1 MKDICPNLH
10 TDLLRILFTENSLKM
25 RKGLELFSRPHF
37 SYIFLIKIS
46 FVMLHKLAKDSLY
59 FTSYSVKWV
68 SCFMLRHYLMTLW
81 HLNIRIQNE
90 FFLINKVLSL
100 RLTKQTSKNV
110 ADTTFQKRVL
120 WLTLFS
126 VEIWLK
132 LVALTIEE
140 INICVMES
148 QWKQR
153 IFYQAFY
160 SKIIL
165 KTVINKVMGYCRT
178 FPTVRW
184 YESPH

>member
-1 MKDICPNLH
+1 
-10 TDLLRILFTENSLKM
+10 
-25 RKGLELFSRPHF
+25 
-37 SYIFLIKIS
+37 
-46 FVMLHKLAKDSLY
+46 MLHKLAKDCLY

-110 ADTTFQKRVL
+110 ADTTFQKWVL
-120 WLTLFS
+120 WLRLFS

-153 IFYQAFY
+153 TFCQAFY